1 MMPPPFRMGLG
12 RARQSRAR
20 PYALGPYA
28 PAMPTQRP
36 GSGSSGRSRS
46 DRPHIAKA
54 VVAEEAPTELVLAD
68 NRKARFNY
76 AIERTLEAGIALTGT
91 EIKSVRAGRTNLS
104 DGYAKIDRGQV
115 WLRNVHIAPWQ
126 NAIGFEEH
134 DPTRPRKLLLHR
146 DEITGLTGAV
156 SQQGYT
162 LVPLRLY
169 IKHGVAKVELGLA
182 KGKRRYDKRQTIKE
196 RETRREMEAAIK
208 RRVGRGPG
216 RDES

>member
-1 MMPPPFRMGLG
+1 MPPPFHMGSAGAGEAGPG
-12 RARQSRAR
+12 RTRGLDTLSQMA
-20 PYALGPYA
+20 
-28 PAMPTQRP
+28 TQRP
-36 GSGSSGRSRS
+36 GARPSGRSRS
-46 DRPHIAKA
+46 DRPHAAKA
-54 VVAEEAPTELVLAD
+54 AAAEEAPAELVLAD

-76 AIERTLEAGIALTGT
+76 AIDRKLEAGIVLTGT

-169 IKHGVAKVELGLA
+169 IKHGVAKVELGVA

-216 RDES
+216 RDEG

>member
-1 MMPPPFRMGLG
+1 MPPPFPLSVRWLEMATPRPG
-12 RARQSRAR
+12 AR
-20 PYALGPYA
+20 P
-28 PAMPTQRP
+28 
-36 GSGSSGRSRS
+36 SGRSRS
-46 DRPHIAKA
+46 DRQHTPKQQPAA
-54 VVAEEAPTELVLAD
+54 TEAPAETVLAD

-76 AIERTLEAGIALTGT
+76 AIDRKLEAGLALTGT

-126 NAIGFEEH
+126 NAVGFEEH

-146 DEITGLTGAV
+146 EEITGLTGAV

-169 IKHGVAKVELGLA
+169 LKNGVAKVEIGLA

-216 RDES
+216 RDEG

>member
-1 MMPPPFRMGLG
+1 MATPKPT
-12 RARQSRAR
+12 SR
-20 PYALGPYA
+20 P
-28 PAMPTQRP
+28 
-36 GSGSSGRSRS
+36 SGRSRS
-46 DRPHIAKA
+46 DRPHKA
-54 VVAEEAPTELVLAD
+54 AAASAEEAPREVVLAD

-76 AIERTLEAGIALTGT
+76 AIERKLEAGLALTGT

-104 DGYAKIDRGQV
+104 DGYAKIDRGEA

-126 NAIGFEEH
+126 NASVFTDH

-146 DEITGLTGAV
+146 AEIASLVGAV
-156 SQQGYT
+156 AQQGYT

-169 IKHGVAKVELGLA
+169 IKNGVAKVELGLA

-216 RDES
+216 RDSG

>member
-1 MMPPPFRMGLG
+1 M
-12 RARQSRAR
+12 A
-20 PYALGPYA
+20 
-28 PAMPTQRP
+28 TQRP
-36 GSGSSGRSRS
+36 TKPSGRSHS
-46 DRPHIAKA
+46 DRQHAPKA
-54 VVAEEAPTELVLAD
+54 PPEVEAPRELMLAD

-76 AIERTLEAGIALTGT
+76 AIDRTLEAGIALTGT

-126 NAIGFEEH
+126 NAVGFEEH

-146 DEITGLTGAV
+146 DEITGLTGSV

-169 IKHGVAKVELGLA
+169 IKRGVAKVELGLA

-216 RDES
+216 RGEG

>member
-1 MMPPPFRMGLG
+1 MGIQKPGG
-12 RARQSRAR
+12 R
-20 PYALGPYA
+20 P
-28 PAMPTQRP
+28 
-36 GSGSSGRSRS
+36 SGRSRS
-46 DRPHIAKA
+46 DRQHTPRQLAAA
-54 VVAEEAPTELVLAD
+54 VEAPAEIVLAD

-76 AIERTLEAGIALTGT
+76 AIDRKLEAGLALTGT

-126 NAIGFEEH
+126 NAVGFEEH

-169 IKHGVAKVELGLA
+169 IKNGVAKVELGLA

-216 RDES
+216 RDEG

>member
-1 MMPPPFRMGLG
+1 MPPPFALPVPAVDVHSVGTLRLVAQQRG
-12 RARQSRAR
+12 AR
-20 PYALGPYA
+20 
-28 PAMPTQRP
+28 
-36 GSGSSGRSRS
+36 SSGRPRS
-46 DRPHIAKA
+46 DRPHTTK
-54 VVAEEAPTELVLAD
+54 EPAPDPPVETVLAD

-76 AIERTLEAGIALTGT
+76 AIDRKLEAGLALTGT

-126 NAIGFEEH
+126 NAVGFEEH

-169 IKHGVAKVELGLA
+169 IKNGIAKVELGLA

-216 RDES
+216 RGEG

>member
-1 MMPPPFRMGLG
+1 M
-12 RARQSRAR
+12 A
-20 PYALGPYA
+20 
-28 PAMPTQRP
+28 TQRP
-36 GSGSSGRSRS
+36 AARPSGRSRS
-46 DRPHIAKA
+46 DRPHPPK
-54 VVAEEAPTELVLAD
+54 VPVTEDAPQEILLAD

-76 AIERTLEAGIALTGT
+76 AIDRKLEAGIALTGT

-126 NAIGFEEH
+126 NAVGFEEQ

-169 IKHGVAKVELGLA
+169 IKRGMAKVEIGLA
-182 KGKRRYDKRQTIKE
+182 KGKRRYDKRQVIKE

-208 RRVGRGPG
+208 RRIGRGPG
-216 RDES
+216 RGEG

>member
-1 MMPPPFRMGLG
+1 MPPAFDVLSVRSLAMAAPKST
-12 RARQSRAR
+12 SR
-20 PYALGPYA
+20 
-28 PAMPTQRP
+28 PT
-36 GSGSSGRSRS
+36 GRSRS
-46 DRPHIAKA
+46 DRPHKQAA
-54 VVAEEAPTELVLAD
+54 PAEEAPREVVLAD

-76 AIERTLEAGIALTGT
+76 AIDRKLEAGLALTGT

-104 DGYAKIDRGQV
+104 DGYAKIDRGEA
-115 WLRNVHIAPWQ
+115 WLRNVHIAAWQ
-126 NAIGFEEH
+126 NAAAFTDH
-134 DPTRPRKLLLHR
+134 DPTRPRKLLLHKA
-146 DEITGLTGAV
+146 EIASLVGAV
-156 SQQGYT
+156 AQQGYT

>member
-1 MMPPPFRMGLG
+1 M
-12 RARQSRAR
+12 A
-20 PYALGPYA
+20 
-28 PAMPTQRP
+28 TQRP
-36 GSGSSGRSRS
+36 TKPNGRSRS
-46 DRPHIAKA
+46 DRPHAPKA
-54 VVAEEAPTELVLAD
+54 PAEDEAPRELVLAD

-76 AIERTLEAGIALTGT
+76 AIDRTLEAGIALTGT

-126 NAIGFEEH
+126 NAIGFEVH

-146 DEITGLTGAV
+146 DEITGLTGSVA
-156 SQQGYT
+156 QQGYT

-216 RDES
+216 RGER

>member
-1 MMPPPFRMGLG
+1 MTTQKPT
-12 RARQSRAR
+12 AR
-20 PYALGPYA
+20 PG
-28 PAMPTQRP
+28 
-36 GSGSSGRSRS
+36 GRSHS
-46 DRPHIAKA
+46 DRQRAPKVETPA
-54 VVAEEAPTELVLAD
+54 EAPTEILLAD

-76 AIERTLEAGIALTGT
+76 AIDRKLEAGIALTGT

-126 NAIGFEEH
+126 NAVGFEEQ

-169 IKHGVAKVELGLA
+169 IKRGMAKVEIGLA

-216 RDES
+216 RDE

>member
-1 MMPPPFRMGLG
+1 VPPPFPLG
-12 RARQSRAR
+12 SAGGSPALAYEQAHYAHPMATPKPPARQ
-20 PYALGPYA
+20 
-28 PAMPTQRP
+28 
-36 GSGSSGRSRS
+36 SGRSR
-46 DRPHIAKA
+46 A
-54 VVAEEAPTELVLAD
+54 VRSPAPKSPATDEAPREILLAD

-76 AIERTLEAGIALTGT
+76 AIDRKLEAGLALTGT

-104 DGYAKIDRGQV
+104 DGYARIDRGEA

-126 NAIGFEEH
+126 NAVGFEEH

-146 DEITGLTGAV
+146 EEIAGLVGAV
-156 SQQGYT
+156 AQQGYT

-169 IKHGVAKVELGLA
+169 IKNGVAKVELGLA
-182 KGKRRYDKRQTIKE
+182 KGKRRYDKRQAIKE

-216 RDES
+216 RDEG